1 MAENNAQAVGGGDGD
16 DDDDDDDGPYLPD
29 FDLVQQNFRTCEF
42 QLATGDVAF
51 LDFNKAEPNTLTL
64 ARASF
69 DGHGCWS
76 NVASLPQPNMDPEDA
91 SELLAM
97 VAANAIDQPRC
108 RKIVVKY
115 LTANKDV
122 MWEDALTEHGCLN
135 YE

>member
-1 MAENNAQAVGGGDGD
+1 M
-16 DDDDDDDGPYLPD
+16 
-29 FDLVQQNFRTCEF
+29 
-42 QLATGDVAF
+42 AF

-64 ARASF
+64 ACASF

-76 NVASLPQPNMDPEDA
+76 NHASLPQPNMDLEDA

-97 VAANAIDQPRC
+97 VSANAIDQARC

-115 LTANKDV
+115 LTANKSV
-122 MWEDALTEHGCLN
+122 MWEDALTEHGCLR